1 MSLELISAVASLTT
15 AVVIGAT
22 AIAALIQ
29 LRHMRASNQIT
40 GFLTLRNMLDDDAHQ
55 RAVAL
60 LHREGDLSQDE
71 GYRRFVADDAA
82 LKPTGDQKRYEE
94 TRAAVLMIANAVEV
108 MGTLVRN
115 GVVDERMFFEQ
126 YCGPID
132 GLWQRLE
139 GHIALERGAHQDDA
153 IWEDFEYLAA
163 RSRRFAL
170 EHRSVYPAGVPHLLP
185 PQAKKSDRT

>member
-55 RAVAL
+55 RALAL

-71 GYRRFVADDAA
+71 GYRSFVADDAA
-82 LKPTGDQKRYEE
+82 LKPTGGQTHYEE
-94 TRAAVLMIANAVEV
+94 IRAAVLMMANSVEV
-108 MGTLVRN
+108 IGTLVRN

-126 YCGPID
+126 YFGTID
-132 GLWQRLE
+132 GLWLRLQ
-139 GHIALERGAHQDDA
+139 GHVALERGMHHDDA

-163 RSRRFAL
+163 RSRQFAQ
-170 EHRSVYPAGVPHLLP
+170 EHPSVYPASVPHLLP
-185 PQAKKSDRT
+185 RQVKKE